1 MILKKHTLIVTLL
14 LIFAVSKVLAG
25 VSIAVK
31 VNNTIISSHDI
42 KRESLY
48 LKALN
53 TKLENLDNKQ
63 ILRIAKE
70 SIIRE
75 KIKLI
80 ELNKYYVLD
89 QSNPLL
95 DKVVKDFY
103 LKLNMQNEIEFENH
117 LKKYDLNISE
127 IKKKIEIETTWNDL
141 INNNYRN
148 QIKIDKNKLLEK
160 INNLKADKQK
170 KSYLLSEIVFE
181 IKVGQSIDQ
190 VFFKIEE
197 SIKEI
202 GFENTANIYSIT
214 DSSKFGGKIGWVDEE
229 NLAPI
234 IKSEIQ
240 KINLEDYTKPIVINN
255 NLLILKLQDTKEE
268 VVKINKSLLL
278 DEMMRYE
285 FNTQLSKY
293 SKIYYNKVKINTEIY
308 EF

>member
-53 TKLENLDNKQ
+53 TKLENLDNEQ

-148 QIKIDKNKLLEK
+148 QIKI
-160 INNLKADKQK
+160 
-170 KSYLLSEIVFE
+170 VFE

-190 VFFKIEE
+190 VFFRIEE

-240 KINLEDYTKPIVINN
+240 KINLEGYTKPININN

>member
-14 LIFAVSKVLAG
+14 LIFSVSKVLAG

-53 TKLENLDNKQ
+53 TKLENLDNEQ

-75 KIKLI
+75 TIKLI

-240 KINLEDYTKPIVINN
+240 KINLEGYTKPITINN

>member
-160 INNLKADKQK
+160 IDNLKADKQK

-190 VFFKIEE
+190 VFFRIEE

-240 KINLEDYTKPIVINN
+240 KINLEGYTKPITINN

-285 FNTQLSKY
+285 FNAQLSKY

>member
-1 MILKKHTLIVTLL
+1 MILKKTILIVTLL
-14 LIFAVSKVLAG
+14 LIFIVSKVLAD
-25 VSIAVK
+25 VSISVK

-42 KRESLY
+42 KSEALY

-53 TKLENLDNKQ
+53 KKLENLDSKQ

-75 KIKLI
+75 TIKLI

-95 DKVVKDFY
+95 DKVIKDFY
-103 LKLNMQNEIEFENH
+103 LRLNMQNEIQFENH
-117 LKKYDLNISE
+117 LKKYDLNIAE
-127 IKKKIEIETTWNDL
+127 IKKKIEIETTWNAL
-141 INNNYRN
+141 IDRNYRN
-148 QIKIDKNKLLEK
+148 QIKIDKSKLLEK
-160 INNLKADKQK
+160 INNLKVDKQK
-170 KSYLLSEIVFE
+170 KSYLLSEIIFE

-190 VFFKIEE
+190 VFLRIEE

-202 GFENTANIYSIT
+202 GFENTANIYSIS

-234 IKSEIQ
+234 IKLEVQ
-240 KINLEDYTKPIVINN
+240 KIKIENYTKPIIINN
-255 NLLILKLQDTKEE
+255 NFLILKLQDTKEE
-268 VVKINKSLLL
+268 VVKINESLLL

-285 FNTQLSKY
+285 INTQLSKY
-293 SKIYYNKVKINTEIY
+293 SKIYYNKIKINTEIY

>member
-53 TKLENLDNKQ
+53 TKLENLDNEQ

-190 VFFKIEE
+190 VFFRIEE

>member
-1 MILKKHTLIVTLL
+1 MILKKTTLIFTLL
-14 LIFAVSKVLAG
+14 LIFAVSKVLAD
-25 VSIAVK
+25 VSISVK
-31 VNNTIISSHDI
+31 VNNTIISNHDI
-42 KRESLY
+42 KREALY

-53 TKLENLDNKQ
+53 TKLENLDSKQ

-103 LKLNMQNEIEFENH
+103 LRLNMQNEIEFENH
-117 LKKYDLNISE
+117 LKKYDLNIAE
-127 IKKKIEIETTWNDL
+127 IKKKIEIETTWNAL
-141 INNNYRN
+141 IDRNYRN
-148 QIKIDKNKLLEK
+148 QIKIDKSKLLEK
-160 INNLKADKQK
+160 INNLKVDKQK
-170 KSYLLSEIVFE
+170 KSYLLSEIIFE

-190 VFFKIEE
+190 VFLRIEE

-202 GFENTANIYSIT
+202 GFENTANIYSIS

-234 IKSEIQ
+234 IKLEVQ
-240 KINLEDYTKPIVINN
+240 KINIENYTKPIIINN
-255 NLLILKLQDTKEE
+255 NFLILKLQDTKEE
-268 VVKINKSLLL
+268 VVKINESLLL

-285 FNTQLSKY
+285 INTQLSKY

>member
-1 MILKKHTLIVTLL
+1 MILKKHTLIFTLL

-31 VNNTIISSHDI
+31 VNNTIISSDDI

-127 IKKKIEIETTWNDL
+127 IKKKIEIEATWNDL
-141 INNNYRN
+141 INNNYKN

-190 VFFKIEE
+190 VFFRIEE

>member
-14 LIFAVSKVLAG
+14 LIFSVSKVLAG

-160 INNLKADKQK
+160 IDNLKADKQK

-190 VFFKIEE
+190 VFFRIEE

-240 KINLEDYTKPIVINN
+240 KINLEDYTKPIAINN

>member
-1 MILKKHTLIVTLL
+1 MILKKTILIVTLL
-14 LIFAVSKVLAG
+14 LIFIVSKVLAD
-25 VSIAVK
+25 VSISVK

-42 KRESLY
+42 KREALY

-53 TKLENLDNKQ
+53 KKLENLDNKQ

-75 KIKLI
+75 TIKLI

-95 DKVVKDFY
+95 DKVIKDFY
-103 LKLNMQNEIEFENH
+103 LRLNMQNEIQFENH
-117 LKKYDLNISE
+117 LKKYDLNIAE
-127 IKKKIEIETTWNDL
+127 IKEKIEIETTWNAL
-141 INNNYRN
+141 IDRNYRN
-148 QIKIDKNKLLEK
+148 QIKIDRDKLLEK
-160 INNLKADKQK
+160 IDNLKINKKK
-170 KSYLLSEIVFE
+170 KSYLLSEIIFE

-190 VFFKIEE
+190 VFSRIGE

-202 GFENTANIYSIT
+202 GFENTANIYSIS

-229 NLAPI
+229 NLAQI
-234 IKSEIQ
+234 IKSEIL
-240 KINLEDYTKPIVINN
+240 KININDYTKPIVLNN
-255 NLLILKLQDTKEE
+255 NFLILKLQNTKEE
-268 VVKINKSLLL
+268 AIKVDKNLLF
-278 DEMMRYE
+278 DEMMQYE
-285 FNTQLSKY
+285 INAQLGKY

>member
-160 INNLKADKQK
+160 IDNLKADKQK

-190 VFFKIEE
+190 VFFRIEE

-240 KINLEDYTKPIVINN
+240 KINLEDYTKPIAINN

>member
-1 MILKKHTLIVTLL
+1 MRSKKNTLIVILL
-14 LIFAVSKVLAG
+14 LIFAISKVLAD
-25 VSIAVK
+25 VSISVK

-42 KRESLY
+42 KSESLY

-53 TKLENLDNKQ
+53 KKLENLDNKQ

-103 LKLNMQNEIEFENH
+103 LRLNMQNEIEFENH
-117 LKKYDLNISE
+117 LKKYDLNIAE
-127 IKKKIEIETTWNDL
+127 IKKKIEIETTWNAL
-141 INNNYRN
+141 IDRNYRN
-148 QIKIDKNKLLEK
+148 QIKIDKSKLLEK
-160 INNLKADKQK
+160 INNLKVDKQK
-170 KSYLLSEIVFE
+170 KSYLLSEIIFE

-190 VFFKIEE
+190 VFLRIEE

-202 GFENTANIYSIT
+202 GFENTANIYSIS

-234 IKSEIQ
+234 IKLEVQ
-240 KINLEDYTKPIVINN
+240 KINIENYTKPIIINN
-255 NLLILKLQDTKEE
+255 NFLILKLQDTKEE
-268 VVKINKSLLL
+268 VVKINESLLL

-285 FNTQLSKY
+285 INTQLSKY

>member
-1 MILKKHTLIVTLL
+1 MILKKHTLIFTLL

-31 VNNTIISSHDI
+31 VNNTIISSDDI

-53 TKLENLDNKQ
+53 TKLENLDNEQ

-240 KINLEDYTKPIVINN
+240 KINLEGYTKPITINN

>member
-1 MILKKHTLIVTLL
+1 MILKKHTLIFTLL

-31 VNNTIISSHDI
+31 VNNTIISSDDI

-53 TKLENLDNKQ
+53 TKLENLDNEQ

-190 VFFKIEE
+190 VFFRIEE

-240 KINLEDYTKPIVINN
+240 KINLEGYTKPITINN

>member
-53 TKLENLDNKQ
+53 TKLENLDNEQ

-117 LKKYDLNISE
+117 LKKYDLNILE
-127 IKKKIEIETTWNDL
+127 IKKK
-141 INNNYRN
+141 
-148 QIKIDKNKLLEK
+148 
-160 INNLKADKQK
+160 
-170 KSYLLSEIVFE
+170 
-181 IKVGQSIDQ
+181 
-190 VFFKIEE
+190 
-197 SIKEI
+197 
-202 GFENTANIYSIT
+202 
-214 DSSKFGGKIGWVDEE
+214 
-229 NLAPI
+229 
-234 IKSEIQ
+234 
-240 KINLEDYTKPIVINN
+240 
-255 NLLILKLQDTKEE
+255 LKLKLHGM
-268 VVKINKSLLL
+268 I
-278 DEMMRYE
+278 
-285 FNTQLSKY
+285 
-293 SKIYYNKVKINTEIY
+293 
-308 EF
+308 

>member
-53 TKLENLDNKQ
+53 TKLENLDNEQ

-240 KINLEDYTKPIVINN
+240 KINLEGYTKPITINN

-285 FNTQLSKY
+285 FNAQLSKY

>member
-141 INNNYRN
+141 INNNYKN

-181 IKVGQSIDQ
+181 IKVGQSIDK
-190 VFFKIEE
+190 VFFRIEE

-240 KINLEDYTKPIVINN
+240 KINLEDYTKPIAINN

>member
-1 MILKKHTLIVTLL
+1 MILKKTTLIFTLL
-14 LIFAVSKVLAG
+14 LILAVSKVLAD
-25 VSIAVK
+25 VSISVK
-31 VNNTIISSHDI
+31 VNNTIISNHDI
-42 KRESLY
+42 KREALY

-53 TKLENLDNKQ
+53 TKLENLDSKQ

-103 LKLNMQNEIEFENH
+103 LRLNMQNEIEFENH
-117 LKKYDLNISE
+117 LKKYDLNIAE
-127 IKKKIEIETTWNDL
+127 IKKKIEIETTWNAL
-141 INNNYRN
+141 IDRNYRN
-148 QIKIDKNKLLEK
+148 QIKIDKSKLLEK
-160 INNLKADKQK
+160 INNLKVDKQK
-170 KSYLLSEIVFE
+170 KSYLLSEIIFE

-190 VFFKIEE
+190 VFLRIEE

-202 GFENTANIYSIT
+202 GFENTANIYSIS

-234 IKSEIQ
+234 IKLEVQ
-240 KINLEDYTKPIVINN
+240 KINIENYTKPIIINN
-255 NLLILKLQDTKEE
+255 NFLILKLQDTKEE
-268 VVKINKSLLL
+268 VVKINESLLL

-285 FNTQLSKY
+285 INTQLSKY

>member
-141 INNNYRN
+141 INNNYKN

-181 IKVGQSIDQ
+181 IKVGQSIDK
-190 VFFKIEE
+190 VFFRIEE

-240 KINLEDYTKPIVINN
+240 KINLEGYTKPININN

>member
-1 MILKKHTLIVTLL
+1 MILKKTILIVTLL
-14 LIFAVSKVLAG
+14 LIFFVSKVLAD
-25 VSIAVK
+25 VSISVK

-42 KRESLY
+42 KREALY

-53 TKLENLDNKQ
+53 KKLENLDNKQ

-75 KIKLI
+75 TIKLI

-95 DKVVKDFY
+95 DKVIKDFY
-103 LKLNMQNEIEFENH
+103 LRLNMQNEIQFENH
-117 LKKYDLNISE
+117 LKKYDLNIAE
-127 IKKKIEIETTWNDL
+127 IKEKIEIETTWNAL
-141 INNNYRN
+141 IDRNYRN
-148 QIKIDKNKLLEK
+148 QIKIDRDKLLEK
-160 INNLKADKQK
+160 IDNLKINKKK
-170 KSYLLSEIVFE
+170 KSYLLSEIIFE

-190 VFFKIEE
+190 VFSRIGE

-202 GFENTANIYSIT
+202 GFENTANIYSIS

-229 NLAPI
+229 NLAQI
-234 IKSEIQ
+234 IKSEIL
-240 KINLEDYTKPIVINN
+240 KININDYTKPIVLNN
-255 NLLILKLQDTKEE
+255 NFLILKLQNTKEE
-268 VVKINKSLLL
+268 AIKVDKNLLF
-278 DEMMRYE
+278 DEMMQYE
-285 FNTQLSKY
+285 INAQLGKY

>member
-1 MILKKHTLIVTLL
+1 MILKKTTLIFTLL
-14 LIFAVSKVLAG
+14 LIFAVSKVLAD
-25 VSIAVK
+25 VSISVK
-31 VNNTIISSHDI
+31 VNNTIISNHDI
-42 KRESLY
+42 KREALY

-53 TKLENLDNKQ
+53 TKLENLDSKQ

-103 LKLNMQNEIEFENH
+103 LRLNMQNEIEFENH
-117 LKKYDLNISE
+117 LKKYDLNIAE
-127 IKKKIEIETTWNDL
+127 IKKKIEIETTWNAL
-141 INNNYRN
+141 IDRNYRN
-148 QIKIDKNKLLEK
+148 QIKIDKSKLLEK
-160 INNLKADKQK
+160 INNLKVDKQK
-170 KSYLLSEIVFE
+170 KSYLLSEIIFE

-190 VFFKIEE
+190 VFLRIEE

-202 GFENTANIYSIT
+202 GFENTANIYSIS

-234 IKSEIQ
+234 IKLEVQ
-240 KINLEDYTKPIVINN
+240 KIKIENYTKPIIINN
-255 NLLILKLQDTKEE
+255 NFLILKLQDTKEE
-268 VVKINKSLLL
+268 VVKINESLLL

-285 FNTQLSKY
+285 INTQLSKY

>member
-160 INNLKADKQK
+160 IDNLKADKQK

-190 VFFKIEE
+190 VFFRIEE

-240 KINLEDYTKPIVINN
+240 KINLEDYTKPIAINN

-285 FNTQLSKY
+285 FNAQLSKY

>member
-1 MILKKHTLIVTLL
+1 MILKKHTLIFTLL

-31 VNNTIISSHDI
+31 VNNTIISSDDI

-117 LKKYDLNISE
+117 LKKYDFNISE

-141 INNNYRN
+141 INNNYKN

-240 KINLEDYTKPIVINN
+240 KINLEGYTKPITINN

>member
-1 MILKKHTLIVTLL
+1 MRLKKNTLIVILL
-14 LIFAVSKVLAG
+14 LIFAVSKVLAD
-25 VSIAVK
+25 VSISVK

-42 KRESLY
+42 KSEALY

-53 TKLENLDNKQ
+53 KKLENLDSKQ

-80 ELNKYYVLD
+80 ELNKHYVLD

-103 LKLNMQNEIEFENH
+103 LRLNMQNEIEFESH
-117 LKKYDLNISE
+117 LKKYDLNIAE
-127 IKKKIEIETTWNDL
+127 IKKKIEIETTWNAL
-141 INNNYRN
+141 IDRNYRN
-148 QIKIDKNKLLEK
+148 QIKIDRNKLLEK
-160 INNLKADKQK
+160 INNLKVDKQK
-170 KSYLLSEIVFE
+170 KTHLLSEIIFE
-181 IKVGQSIDQ
+181 IKVGQSVDQ
-190 VFFKIEE
+190 VFTRIEE

-202 GFENTANIYSIT
+202 GFENTANIYSIS
-214 DSSKFGGKIGWVDEE
+214 DSSKFGGKIGWVDED

-234 IKSEIQ
+234 IKLEIL
-240 KINLEDYTKPIVINN
+240 KTNVDDYTKPIIINN
-255 NLLILKLQDTKEE
+255 NFLILKLQDTKEE
-268 VVKINKSLLL
+268 EVKVNKSLLF
-278 DEMMRYE
+278 DEMMQYE
-285 FNTQLSKY
+285 INTQLSRY

>member
-75 KIKLI
+75 TIKLI

-95 DKVVKDFY
+95 DKVIKDFY
-103 LKLNMQNEIEFENH
+103 LRLNMQNEIEFENH
-117 LKKYDLNISE
+117 LKKYDLNSIVN
-127 IKKKIEIETTWNDL
+127 KK
-141 INNNYRN
+141 
-148 QIKIDKNKLLEK
+148 
-160 INNLKADKQK
+160 
-170 KSYLLSEIVFE
+170 
-181 IKVGQSIDQ
+181 
-190 VFFKIEE
+190 
-197 SIKEI
+197 
-202 GFENTANIYSIT
+202 NIY
-214 DSSKFGGKIGWVDEE
+214 KI
-229 NLAPI
+229 
-234 IKSEIQ
+234 K
-240 KINLEDYTKPIVINN
+240 T
-255 NLLILKLQDTKEE
+255 
-268 VVKINKSLLL
+268 
-278 DEMMRYE
+278 
-285 FNTQLSKY
+285 
-293 SKIYYNKVKINTEIY
+293 YN
-308 EF
+308 

>member
-240 KINLEDYTKPIVINN
+240 KINLEGYTKPITINN

>member
-1 MILKKHTLIVTLL
+1 MILKKTILIVTLL
-14 LIFAVSKVLAG
+14 LIFIVSKVLAD
-25 VSIAVK
+25 VSISVK

-42 KRESLY
+42 KREALY

-53 TKLENLDNKQ
+53 KKLENLDNKQ

-75 KIKLI
+75 TIKLI

-95 DKVVKDFY
+95 DKVIKDFY
-103 LKLNMQNEIEFENH
+103 LRLNMQNEIEFENH
-117 LKKYDLNISE
+117 LKKYDLNIAE
-127 IKKKIEIETTWNDL
+127 IKEKIEIETTWNAL
-141 INNNYRN
+141 IDRNYRN
-148 QIKIDKNKLLEK
+148 QIKIDRDKLLEK
-160 INNLKADKQK
+160 IDNLKINKKK
-170 KSYLLSEIVFE
+170 KSYLLSEIIFE

-190 VFFKIEE
+190 VFSRIGE

-202 GFENTANIYSIT
+202 GFENTANIYSIS

-229 NLAPI
+229 NLAQI
-234 IKSEIQ
+234 IKSEIL
-240 KINLEDYTKPIVINN
+240 KININDYTKPIVLNN
-255 NLLILKLQDTKEE
+255 NFLILKLQNTKEE
-268 VVKINKSLLL
+268 AIKVDKNLLF
-278 DEMMRYE
+278 DEMMQYE
-285 FNTQLSKY
+285 INAQLGKY

>member
-14 LIFAVSKVLAG
+14 LIFSVSKVLAG

-160 INNLKADKQK
+160 IDNLKADKQK

-190 VFFKIEE
+190 VFFRIEE

>member
-14 LIFAVSKVLAG
+14 LIFSVSKVLAG

-160 INNLKADKQK
+160 IDNLKADKQK

-190 VFFKIEE
+190 VFFRIEE

-240 KINLEDYTKPIVINN
+240 KINLEGYTKPITINN

>member
-141 INNNYRN
+141 INNNYKN

-160 INNLKADKQK
+160 INNLKADKQT

-190 VFFKIEE
+190 VFLRIEE

-240 KINLEDYTKPIVINN
+240 KINLEGYTKPITINN

>member
-14 LIFAVSKVLAG
+14 LIFSVSKVLAG

-53 TKLENLDNKQ
+53 TKLENLDNEQ

-160 INNLKADKQK
+160 IDNLKADKQK